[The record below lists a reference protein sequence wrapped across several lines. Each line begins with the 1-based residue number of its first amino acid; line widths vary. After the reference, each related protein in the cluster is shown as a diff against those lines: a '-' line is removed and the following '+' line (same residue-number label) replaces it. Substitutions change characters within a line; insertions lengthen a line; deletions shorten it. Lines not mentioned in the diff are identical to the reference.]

1 MLNTL
6 LQRLPQLIQP
16 HRIQQLAQEHRWHQ
30 RRGKISAFQFLFSTL
45 GQASALDLTLQA
57 QAATFSE
64 PVSRQAVHQRYNPAA
79 VEFFKAAFHETLAH
93 TLSWKTDSA
102 MTQALRQA
110 FRAVRLFDS
119 THCACS
125 DALAQ
130 LFPACGGGGGQAGL
144 KVLLSYDYGA
154 GQWEPLAVLPAHC
167 SDQGLAPRACAA
179 VGPGELGLFDK
190 GFYKAQALSQ
200 VGQRGG
206 YFLLPWPQRVK
217 VWALEAQGQ
226 RGAPVDVAAQL
237 RASTANVVEWAAV
250 ELGQTE
256 DSRLGP
262 VRLVA
267 YRLSEEKA
275 NRRRAQ
281 VREKCRTHGRLPTAQ
296 ALELAGWL
304 ILLTNAPAALLPTA
318 ALGYLYRVRWQI
330 ELIFK
335 QWKSVL
341 RLDVLPSQNA
351 ARVQCE
357 VWARLLA
364 ALLAFTWYQHANAAC
379 LQDHEREI
387 SFAKVAK
394 LLQQQGQ
401 ALVRALFAERE
412 RLPSEYR
419 RLWKNILKLARK
431 ERHPSR
437 PTTWENL
444 CAHWL
449 SIQSAG
455 VVAPSPSQPAFSLT

>member
-79 VEFFKAAFHETLAH
+79 VAFFKAAFHETLAH

-130 LFPACGGGGGQAGL
+130 LFPACGGGGGEAGL

-179 VGPGELGLFDK
+179 VGP
-190 GFYKAQALSQ
+190 
-200 VGQRGG
+200 
-206 YFLLPWPQRVK
+206 
-217 VWALEAQGQ
+217 
-226 RGAPVDVAAQL
+226 
-237 RASTANVVEWAAV
+237 
-250 ELGQTE
+250 
-256 DSRLGP
+256 
-262 VRLVA
+262 
-267 YRLSEEKA
+267 
-275 NRRRAQ
+275 
-281 VREKCRTHGRLPTAQ
+281 
-296 ALELAGWL
+296 
-304 ILLTNAPAALLPTA
+304 
-318 ALGYLYRVRWQI
+318 
-330 ELIFK
+330 
-335 QWKSVL
+335 
-341 RLDVLPSQNA
+341 
-351 ARVQCE
+351 
-357 VWARLLA
+357 
-364 ALLAFTWYQHANAAC
+364 
-379 LQDHEREI
+379 
-387 SFAKVAK
+387 
-394 LLQQQGQ
+394 
-401 ALVRALFAERE
+401 
-412 RLPSEYR
+412 
-419 RLWKNILKLARK
+419 
-431 ERHPSR
+431 
-437 PTTWENL
+437 
-444 CAHWL
+444 
-449 SIQSAG
+449 
-455 VVAPSPSQPAFSLT
+455 